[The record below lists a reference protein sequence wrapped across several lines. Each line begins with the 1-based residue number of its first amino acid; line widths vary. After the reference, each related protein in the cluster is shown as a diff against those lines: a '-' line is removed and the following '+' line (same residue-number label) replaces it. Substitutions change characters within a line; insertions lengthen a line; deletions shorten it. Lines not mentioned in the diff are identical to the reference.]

1 MRRFVLAG
9 TVIFGGAVVLGMAA
23 GCRPKSGPP
32 TAALPPEADASLV
45 QQLRQSYQ
53 RIHPGTR
60 VGLVTAVAE
69 EVSLAAVS
77 DIDLK
82 SFKNGDILTFIDT
95 NEQPFANGTV
105 VNITDDALHVKYTPA
120 SGGRAPR
127 QGDLAVSLQ
136 NP

>member
-1 MRRFVLAG
+1 MSRLELAG
-9 TVIFGGAVVLGMAA
+9 MTIFAGAMFLGMEL
-23 GCRPKSGPP
+23 GCRPKSQPP
-32 TAALPPEADASLV
+32 DGLPPKGDTSLV
-45 QQLRQSYQ
+45 QELRQSYQ

-69 EVSLAAVS
+69 DVTLAAVG

-82 SFKNGDILTFIDT
+82 SFKNGDILTIIDT
-95 NEQPFANGTV
+95 NEKPVANGTV
-105 VNITDDALHVKYTPA
+105 VNITPDALHVKYAPVP
-120 SGGRAPR
+120 GGRAPR